1 LFSITILLIF
11 VLFNVTL
18 FTLNLSLFTIDV
30 IIDESSLSI
39 TAFVTITYACVI
51 VIIGFITNASTSIM

>member
-18 FTLNLSLFTIDV
+18 FTLNLSLFIIDV

-39 TAFVTITYACVI
+39 TAFVTITYACAI
-51 VIIGFITNASTSIM
+51 AIIGFITNASTSIM